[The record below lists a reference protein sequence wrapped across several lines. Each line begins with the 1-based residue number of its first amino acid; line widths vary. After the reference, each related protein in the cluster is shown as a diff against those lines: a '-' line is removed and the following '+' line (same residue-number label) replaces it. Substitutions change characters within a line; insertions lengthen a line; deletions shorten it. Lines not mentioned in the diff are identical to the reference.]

1 VTCVGVIAHS
11 KKQLGDGL
19 GALRAALS
27 DQGID
32 DPLWR
37 EVPKSKHAP
46 KQVRKL
52 VEDGVDLLF
61 VWGGDG
67 TVQRCIDALGTA
79 PVTLAILPA
88 GTANLLASNLG
99 IPRDLDE
106 AVRIGL
112 HGRRRTLDVGTV
124 NGERFAVMSGAGI
137 DALMIRDADAGLKD
151 QLGRFAYVVTG
162 VRGIGRDRVRTR
174 IKVDG
179 RTWFKGG
186 ASCVLVGNMGDV
198 IGGIS
203 AFPDARPD
211 DGRLNVGV
219 VTADGLLDWVRT
231 FGKTAVGRTE
241 SSPFVETTT
250 GVSIDVRMEKKTPYE
265 LDGGDRPKTKRLRYR
280 VKPAAITV
288 CVPEKEPE
296 EEKER

>member
-1 VTCVGVIAHS
+1 MTCVGVIAHA

-37 EVPKSKHAP
+37 EVPKSKYVP
-46 KQVRKL
+46 KQVRTL

-151 QLGRFAYVVTG
+151 HLGRLAYVVTG
-162 VRGIGRDRVRTR
+162 IRGIGRDPVRTR
-174 IKVDG
+174 VKVDG
-179 RTWFKGG
+179 RSWFKGS

-231 FGKTAVGRTE
+231 FGKTAVGRTG

-250 GVSIDVRMEKKTPYE
+250 GASIDVRLETKTLYE
-265 LDGGDRPKTKRLRYR
+265 LDGGDRPKTKRLRFR

-288 CVPEKEPE
+288 CVPEKED
-296 EEKER
+296 ER

>member
-1 VTCVGVIAHS
+1 MTCVGVIAHS

-27 DQGID
+27 EQGID

-37 EVPKSKHAP
+37 EVPKSKYVP

-99 IPRDLDE
+99 IPRDLEE

-112 HGRRRTLDVGTV
+112 QGRRRTLDVGTV

-162 VRGIGRDRVRTR
+162 VRGIGRDPVRTR
-174 IKVDG
+174 VKVDG
-179 RTWFKGG
+179 RTWFKGS

-231 FGKTAVGRTE
+231 FGKTAVGRIE

-250 GVSIDVRMEKKTPYE
+250 AGASIDVRLEEKTPYE
-265 LDGGDRPKTKRLRYR
+265 LDGGDRPKTKRLRFR

-288 CVPEKEPE
+288 CVPEKED
-296 EEKER
+296 ER

>member
-1 VTCVGVIAHS
+1 VTCVGVIAHT

-27 DQGID
+27 EQGID

-37 EVPKSKHAP
+37 EVPKSRFVP

-52 VEDGVDLLF
+52 VKDGVDLLF

-88 GTANLLASNLG
+88 GTANLLASNLE

-162 VRGIGRDRVRTR
+162 LRRIGRDPVGARV
-174 IKVDG
+174 KVDG
-179 RTWFKGG
+179 RTWFKGS

-203 AFPDARPD
+203 AFPEARPD

-219 VTADGLLDWVRT
+219 VTANGLLDWVRT

-250 GVSIDVRMEKKTPYE
+250 GASIDVRLEKKTPYE
-265 LDGGDRPKTKRLRYR
+265 LDGGDRPKTKRLRFR
-280 VKPAAITV
+280 VKRAAITV
-288 CVPEKEPE
+288 CVPEKED
-296 EEKER
+296 ER

>member
-1 VTCVGVIAHS
+1 MTCVGVIAHS
-11 KKQLGDGL
+11 NKQLGDGL
-19 GALRAALS
+19 GALRDALS
-27 DQGID
+27 EQGID

-37 EVPKSKHAP
+37 EVPKSKYVP

-52 VEDGVDLLF
+52 VDDGVDLLF

-88 GTANLLASNLG
+88 GTANLLATNLG

-151 QLGRFAYVVTG
+151 HLGRFAYVVTG
-162 VRGIGRDRVRTR
+162 MRGIGRDPVKARV
-174 IKVDG
+174 KVDG
-179 RTWFKGG
+179 RTWFKGRT
-186 ASCVLVGNMGDV
+186 SCVLVGNMGDV

-250 GVSIDVRMEKKTPYE
+250 AGASIDVRLEEKTPYE
-265 LDGGDRPKTKRLRYR
+265 LDGGDRPKTKRLRFR

-288 CVPEKEPE
+288 CVPEKEE
-296 EEKER
+296 ER